1 MDELDFS
8 NDLLRTYTHRKFV
21 KTFVDYQINSRF
33 DRNLINGIMRDGESR
48 VIKERVEKGTVFY
61 DH

>member
-33 DRNLINGIMRDGESR
+33 DRNLINGIKREETKM
-48 VIKERVEKGTVFY
+48 IKEGIEKGTVFD